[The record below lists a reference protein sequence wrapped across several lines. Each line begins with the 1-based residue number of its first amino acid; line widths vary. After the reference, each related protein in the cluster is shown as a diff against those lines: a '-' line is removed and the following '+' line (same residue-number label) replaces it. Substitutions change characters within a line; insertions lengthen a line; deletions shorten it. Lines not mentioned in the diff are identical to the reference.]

1 MHHVTAEPAASPAAA
16 SQPTESP
23 DQELIRALLGSNFV
37 AEPQYIDE
45 ASIDGGFAGRQILV
59 KYGTKY
65 WYMADVQCRKD
76 DAEDGDRFHVIYSDT
91 RWGEVV
97 LSAELYWD
105 VNSPGKA
112 RQWSWLLLSEAA
124 LSNHG
129 SDVHEVGSQKRG
141 RKQTVRNAPSVGPT
155 CSATG
160 TTLRRQTASQ
170 SGSLRC
176 CGGCCDMAPS
186 AGAGGRTAA
195 ASGQLPLVSDARARG
210 DFFKEGVISFS
221 ADR

>member
-1 MHHVTAEPAASPAAA
+1 MRSRLLATTCAARLAP
-16 SQPTESP
+16 SQPSESP
-23 DQELIRALLGSNFV
+23 DQEQIRALVGSNFV

-45 ASIDGGFAGRQILV
+45 ASIDGGLAGRQILV

-76 DAEDGDRFHVIYSDT
+76 DAEDGDRFQVIYSDQ

-112 RQWSWLLLSEAA
+112 RQWSWLLLSEAP

-129 SDVHEVGSQKRG
+129 SDVHEVGSQNRG

-155 CSATG
+155 S
-160 TTLRRQTASQ
+160 RK
-170 SGSLRC
+170 
-176 CGGCCDMAPS
+176 APS
-186 AGAGGRTAA
+186 KKA
-195 ASGQLPLVSDARARG
+195 Q
-210 DFFKEGVISFS
+210 S
-221 ADR
+221 APKRRKS